1 MFPVDEVLPA
11 LCTALQAR
19 PEAVLVAP
27 PGAGKTTRVPPALID
42 QPWSIGKRIILLSPR
57 RIAARAAAARMAQ
70 AYGEKVGE
78 TVGFRVRLENR
89 VSRRTRIEVVTEG
102 VFTRQI
108 LADPSLEGVA
118 GVLFDEFHERSLEG
132 DLALALAR
140 DAQQGLREDLR
151 LLVMSATLD
160 AARIAN
166 LLDGAPVIESAGR
179 MYPVTTEYLPPPH
192 GSEPAVAAATAVR
205 QALRRETGSVLVFLP
220 GAREIERC
228 ARELLPALAD
238 HPIDV
243 RTLYGALEPAA
254 QDAAIAPAQPGRRKV
269 VIASAIAETS
279 LTIEGVRI
287 VVDAGLSRQPRFEPD
302 VGVTRLETVRASQAS
317 AEQRKGRAGRL
328 EPGLCIRLWAQGET
342 RARPAFD
349 PPEIL
354 NADLSSLVLDL
365 AAWGVRDPNSLAF
378 LDPPAPAS
386 WTQALTHLEALGA
399 LTPEG
404 ALTDHGKA
412 LADMPLPPRLAH
424 MVLTS
429 PPEARR
435 SAALLAVA
443 MTEEGLGGRDT
454 DARSR
459 IERLSRDGS
468 PRAKAATN
476 LAGRIADRS
485 GGRSTAID
493 QGSIGT
499 ALARAFPDRVAK
511 ARGQGTFQMANGR
524 QAKLD
529 PADPLAQEAFLA
541 VGEIVG
547 AADRALIKL
556 AAPLALSE
564 IEALFPHAIADTQ
577 DVRYDPATATVRA
590 RRTRRYLRLTLTDAP
605 LPNPAPS
612 QVQAAMAKA
621 IQAGGLD
628 LFGPLLELRR
638 LQARVALLRK
648 LDGEARWPDITD
660 ASLLNEAD
668 TWLTPL
674 LEGQSRLDAV
684 APHIENAVENLMDYA
699 QRKTLSELAPIHY
712 TSPAGGVHPIDYLH
726 DNGPA
731 VSLRLQ
737 ELFGLNRHPTVANN
751 RAPLLLLL
759 VSPAGRPVQTTRDL
773 PGFWKGSYSAVRA
786 DLRGRYPKHPWP
798 EDPLAEPPTRRVKPK
813 PSS

>member
-1 MFPVDEVLPA
+1 
-11 LCTALQAR
+11 
-19 PEAVLVAP
+19 
-27 PGAGKTTRVPPALID
+27 
-42 QPWSIGKRIILLSPR
+42 
-57 RIAARAAAARMAQ
+57 MAQ
-70 AYGEKVGE
+70 AFGEKVGE

-160 AARIAN
+160 ASRIAD
-166 LLDGAPVIESAGR
+166 LLGGAPVIESAGR
-179 MYPVTTEYLPPPH
+179 MYPVTTEYLPPSH
-192 GSEPAVAAATAVR
+192 GTEPAVAAAAAVR

-228 ARELLPALAD
+228 ARELVPALAD
-238 HPIDV
+238 YPIDV
-243 RTLYGALEPAA
+243 RTLYGALDPAA

-354 NADLSSLVLDL
+354 NADLSSLALDL

-386 WTQALTHLEALGA
+386 WTQALTHLQALGA
-399 LTPEG
+399 LTLEG
-404 ALTDHGKA
+404 TLTGHGKA

-424 MVLTS
+424 MVLTC
-429 PPEARR
+429 PPEARK

-459 IERLSRDGS
+459 IDRLRRDGS

-476 LAGRIADRS
+476 LAGRIADRA
-485 GGRSTAID
+485 GARSTAID

-511 ARGQGTFQMANGR
+511 ARGQGTFQLANGR

-529 PADPLAQEAFLA
+529 PADPLSQEAFLA

-564 IEALFPHAIADTQ
+564 IEALFPHAITDTQ

-628 LFGPLLELRR
+628 LFGPLPELRR

-660 ASLLNEAD
+660 ANLLNEAD

-699 QRKTLSELAPIHY
+699 QRKTLSEFAPIHY

-737 ELFGLNRHPTVANN
+737 ELFGLNRHPAVANN

-786 DLRGRYPKHPWP
+786 DLRGRYSKHPWP